1 MNDTSRR
8 PASRRALPL
17 IPSILEGVEFC
28 SEQDRRGD
36 DDGERARGRPE
47 NRRADSIQLFMRL
60 RAPSRESR
68 AFRTGR
74 TVFNLPI
81 IDLVRRDESVVIR
94 RLSVRAPPVLDSRRA
109 LSRTG
114 RGLAHMRARTRTRTS
129 SWNPVSDS
137 SATNV
142 MDGHRSRPFSSP
154 TTIGGAGPSNV
165 SRGRSSVETS
175 RRAAA

>member
-1 MNDTSRR
+1 MVYGREGDPRIVAPT
-8 PASRRALPL
+8 ASNF
-17 IPSILEGVEFC
+17 SCDV
-28 SEQDRRGD
+28 
-36 DDGERARGRPE
+36 
-47 NRRADSIQLFMRL
+47 

-94 RLSVRAPPVLDSRRA
+94 RLNVRAPPVLDSRRA
-109 LSRTG
+109 PVTYWSADSLTW
-114 RGLAHMRARTRTRTS
+114 AHTRAHAIFNY
-129 SWNPVSDS
+129 WNPVSDS

-154 TTIGGAGPSNV
+154 TMIGGAGPSNV